1 MVLKTQKIDNFQQLQ
16 KEVAKFEEV
25 ANSKHPHIPLNG
37 KTSLEYESS
46 VNFVPTLLSG
56 DFTFNSQ
63 FKFKEPPD
71 GKVSFICRIRK
82 SGRITVAT
90 EKLDIDPNLAWQYV
104 YATIFVK
111 EQKLKIFHNRK
122 LVKEFDYQL
131 KV

>member
-25 ANSKHPHIPLNG
+25 VNSKHPHIPLNG

-71 GKVSFICRIRK
+71 GKVSFICLIRK

-90 EKLDIDPNLAWQYV
+90 ENL
-104 YATIFVK
+104 I
-111 EQKLKIFHNRK
+111 
-122 LVKEFDYQL
+122 
-131 KV
+131 